1 MRSVADLS
9 RHLVKDYDEVQTLL
23 DRGNHLRYSQ
33 LLPSASPHSS
43 VRNLC
48 MPTAFLFPPPCLS
61 LSLSLSLSVSLCF
74 CLSVCLCLSL
84 CLFCLCLSLSV
95 FISLSLFV
103 SLFVSLSLSLP
114 PSLSL
119 SPPPPFLSPF
129 LVRFPRVFE
138 ADLALLL
145 TPLGSF
151 CIIIWGCLQG
161 LKQRI

>member
-61 LSLSLSLSVSLCF
+61 LSLSLSLSVSV
-74 CLSVCLCLSL
+74 CLSLSLSLSLLSLSVSLCLYLSVSLCLSL
-84 CLFCLCLSLSV
+84 CLSV
-95 FISLSLFV
+95 SVSPPVSV
-103 SLFVSLSLSLP
+103 SL
-114 PSLSL
+114 
-119 SPPPPFLSPF
+119 PPPPFLSPF